1 MRNSGNNYAE
11 MTLFESL
18 LAMAGTATLA
28 LIFSLLFALD
38 WEVSSIIVGA
48 TAVLTGAV
56 LFTFVEVRR
65 LGAAAKDERSSSDR
79 NASRT
84 N

>member
-65 LGAAAKDERSSSDR
+65 LGAAAKDERGSSGR